1 MHEQKQN
8 NKNAFTAAQRGFS
21 LSGLIFVL
29 AVLGVLAV
37 FAMKVVPTYSEY
49 RSVQDAIMKAKS
61 NGGSVAEMQRSFDKN
76 ADINNITAIN
86 GHDLVITKDNGE
98 PEISFA
104 YEKKVPLVSN
114 VSLLID
120 YAGTTDKSGVAAAKT
135 AASAD
140 Q

>member
-1 MHEQKQN
+1 MQE
-8 NKNAFTAAQRGFS
+8 KNVFARAQHGFS

-29 AVLGVLAV
+29 VVLGVVAV
-37 FAMKVVPTYSEY
+37 FAMKVIPTYTEY
-49 RSVQDAIMKAKS
+49 RSIQDAIIKAKS

-76 ADINNITAIN
+76 ADINNITAIS

-104 YEKKVPLVSN
+104 YEKKIPLASK
-114 VSLLID
+114 VSLVID
-120 YAGTTDKSGVAAAKT
+120 YEGTTDKSGAVAAKT

>member
-1 MHEQKQN
+1 MQEQKQLN
-8 NKNAFTAAQRGFS
+8 QKVFAAAQRGVS

-29 AVLGVLAV
+29 AVLGVAAV
-37 FAMKVVPTYSEY
+37 FAMKLIPTYSEY
-49 RSVQDAIMKAKS
+49 RSIKDAIVKAKS

-76 ADINNITAIN
+76 AEINNITAIT

-98 PEISFA
+98 PELSFA
-104 YEKKVPLVSN
+104 YEKRIPLSGN
-114 VSLLID
+114 VSLVID
-120 YAGTTDKSGVAAAKT
+120 YAGTTDKSGVVAART

>member
-1 MHEQKQN
+1 MQDR
-8 NKNAFTAAQRGFS
+8 NKVFAATQRGFS

-37 FAMKVVPTYSEY
+37 FAMKVVPTYAEY
-49 RSVQDAIMKAKS
+49 RSIQGAIQKAKS
-61 NGGSVAEMQRSFDKN
+61 DGGSAAEMQRSFDKN
-76 ADINNITAIN
+76 AEINNITAIN

-104 YEKKVPLVSN
+104 YDKKIPLASN
-114 VSLLID
+114 VSLVIN
-120 YAGTTDKSGVAAAKT
+120 YAGTTDKSGAVAAKT